1 MSISA
6 NLRLLR
12 KKAKFTQIELADK
25 AGVSIA
31 TLRRWEAGETT
42 PNGTRIIELANILG
56 VSPDE
61 IVAGS
66 EDKEAATPGK
76 LLVPAGQRV
85 DGMLVFEGEGTRIEL
100 PPTEKGYELFTKLVD
115 NLISSKKA

>member
-66 EDKEAATPGK
+66 EDRETATPGR